1 MSFLEDGEY
10 ELDVSILLDNPSTN
24 NNSFN
29 DNIAIRYGFI
39 PDSMDQSKPLKLY
52 QQDQTCILKA
62 TLSDSDPTPIFFEG
76 IPQRYQINNTTSS
89 NTNNDAY
96 YLTFNSQ
103 NHTTNNNNNNN
114 NKVVELKKLDSTIKF
129 NKSRNVS
136 KLQNQIKTME
146 KQYQV
151 QQRQQLKLLKNDN
164 NTRTPTPN
172 PNLTISSNSS
182 VILPPS
188 KKSTPKTSPLRKPPK
203 PTVTPVRKMASKRPP
218 SATNTPEIKPK
229 ESSSEPIIS
238 ESDFEDL
245 EMDDKLTEEVPIIEF
260 NFDNYDNDEDKKEEV
275 VNKSNNEN
283 QNITKGMEL
292 KPKPKPKPKPSE
304 ETSKTK
310 VKPQPRKQ
318 KKQKKPLSEETVDL
332 TDDLDDDFKDLE
344 DQLEELLEEEE
355 QPKQQQIKETK
366 SNQSI
371 QKKPSPTI
379 EVDPIAFNDSDESD
393 FEDFHFTG
401 IKIDEGNNNNS
412 SSSNNNNKTKNISI
426 DNGNSNEELNF
437 NKTVLGGK
445 PRSLRDLILG
455 GNTPNIDDGSSS
467 EEE

>member
-29 DNIAIRYGFI
+29 NNIAIRYGFI

-275 VNKSNNEN
+275 VNKSKNEN

-292 KPKPKPKPKPSE
+292 KPKPKPKPSE

-401 IKIDEGNNNNS
+401 IKIDEGNNSNS